1 MMYLRLVR
9 LRVHEG
15 QAAAYARF
23 YQERV
28 IPALAATEGCLY
40 AALLS
45 PWRSEAHQSLTLWSS
60 PEHATAYERSGLY
73 DELLAEGGPMLADRA
88 EWRVRL
94 ARDPQ
99 ETMPPDPP
107 REPVSEGY
115 SVATPEAAA
124 ALGEGDAGSGFVRI
138 VVVRVTPE
146 SLADFVALYRDEVI
160 PALERVNGCRGAFLA
175 EGVHH
180 PSEVLS
186 ITLWDRE
193 EDAVRYEMS
202 REFERLAGRL
212 AGTFTPVYG
221 WQTRLGG
228 TQAPGG
234 LEVATYQVAKG
245 RRLGPPGEGS

>member
-1 MMYLRLVR
+1 MMYLRLVQ

-15 QAAAYARF
+15 QEAAYARF
-23 YQERV
+23 YQDRV

-40 AALLS
+40 AALLA

-73 DELLAEGGPMLADRA
+73 DRLLAEGGPMLADRA

-94 ARDPQ
+94 SLDPL
-99 ETMPPDPP
+99 ETIPPDPP
-107 REPVSEGY
+107 REPPSEGY
-115 SVATPEAAA
+115 SVATPEGAAT
-124 ALGEGDAGSGFVRI
+124 LGGREGGSPFVRI

-146 SLADFVALYRDEVI
+146 HLADFVALYRDEVI
-160 PALERVNGCRGAFLA
+160 PALERVNGCRGAFVA
-175 EGVHH
+175 EGVQH
-180 PSEVLS
+180 PTEVLS
-186 ITLWDRE
+186 ITIWDRE

-202 REFERLAGRL
+202 GEFERLAARL

-245 RRLGPPGEGS
+245 RRLGPPGDGS